1 MIGVIGASGFI
12 GRSLTDHLGA
22 AGRAYAALLR
32 DPRAPGR
39 GAFAGASRVSAFEIG
54 GDMDMGA
61 LEGVD
66 TVVVATSATKP
77 NLRFNGIV
85 NEVQKNV
92 LPHCQLFAALADTGV
107 RHLIYLSSG
116 GAVYGNI
123 DQDRPITEA
132 TRRRP
137 CTPYGYGKMCI
148 ETAIENIWQGEGPA
162 GPRRYTIIRP
172 SNPVGPHQMQSLGL
186 HGLVP
191 TVLYNIHHGL
201 PVDVFGDGTTVRD
214 YFSAHDLSRL
224 ITMVADSDPATGS
237 AVINASSGQG
247 LSINQVIGICA
258 AALGKTP
265 RINAIPDK
273 QPEIAY
279 NVLDN
284 GRAKSLFDWT
294 PKHAIEDIVGEMTGS
309 LSTGE
314 DNENGA

>member
-1 MIGVIGASGFI
+1 MTGEAGMIAVIGASGFI
-12 GRSLTDHLGA
+12 GRSLTDHLSA
-22 AGRAYAALLR
+22 ASRPYAALLR
-32 DPRAPGR
+32 DPRAAGE
-39 GAFAGASRVSAFEIG
+39 GAFDDAARVVAFEIG
-54 GDMDMGA
+54 GDMDMSA
-61 LEGVD
+61 FDGVD

-92 LPHCQLFAALADTGV
+92 LPHCQLFTALTDTAV

-132 TRRRP
+132 MRRRP

-148 ETAIENIWQGEGPA
+148 ETAIENIWQGEGPGGA
-162 GPRRYTIIRP
+162 RRYTIIRP

-191 TVLYNIHHGL
+191 TVLYNIHHGN
-201 PVDVFGDGTTVRD
+201 PVDVFGDGTTIRD

-224 ITMVADSDPATGS
+224 VTTVADSDPAIGS
-237 AVINASSGQG
+237 AVINASSGTG
-247 LSINQVIGICA
+247 LSINQIIDTCA
-258 AALGKTP
+258 TALGKPATLN
-265 RINAIPDK
+265 RIADK

-284 GRAKSLFDWT
+284 GRAKSLFNWV
-294 PKHAIEDIVGEMTGS
+294 PEHAIEDIVGEMTS
-309 LSTGE
+309 ALKTVS
-314 DNENGA
+314 